1 MLFLIGTRDSNI
13 KNGEIFNE
21 KCPKCNEENTLHF
34 SIYRRYTHLTL
45 IPLFPV
51 GKLVFIKCSHCK
63 ETFNYEDLSESI
75 QLKLRT
81 EKTGNSIWMF
91 TGSFILALFLIF
103 TIKNYFDKKDE
114 TSILIKTPIVG
125 DVYNLKFSDGYYS
138 NMKIDKV
145 TKDSVYTTHNDFN
158 AYLPYEIDAL
168 DKSENYTNRKATY
181 SKKELLELYKKDEI
195 IKIKRSKYPIQLLKS
210 EYQIPITK

>member
-1 MLFLIGTRDSNI
+1 MLFLVGTRDSNV
-13 KNGEIFNE
+13 KNGEILNE
-21 KCPKCNEENTLHF
+21 ECPKCSAKSTLHF

-51 GKLVFIKCSHCK
+51 GKLVFIECSHCK
-63 ETFNYEDLSESI
+63 ETFDYEDLPKSI

-114 TSILIKTPIVG
+114 TSILIKNPAEG
-125 DVYNLKFSDGYYS
+125 DVYNLKFSNGYYS
-138 NMKIDKV
+138 NMRIDKV
-145 TKDSVYTTHNDFN
+145 TKDSIYTTHNDFN
-158 AYLPYEIDAL
+158 AYMPYEIDDL
-168 DKSENYTNRKATY
+168 DKPENFSNQKVYYSRKDILKLY
-181 SKKELLELYKKDEI
+181 QEDGILKIVRKKSDLNF
-195 IKIKRSKYPIQLLKS
+195 SN
-210 EYQIPITK
+210 